1 MKYFLLTLVEL
12 PLIALALIS
21 NNQPTKAFVADNV
34 TTATSYTSDISP
46 AGARYAIRVN
56 SPARETQRLHAFTC
70 TKFLEPGKYNNKLRL
85 HL

>member
-1 MKYFLLTLVEL
+1 MLRSYNNYHGSPVDDPCLEKLKYFLLTLVEL
-12 PLIALALIS
+12 PLIALIS

-56 SPARETQRLHAFTC
+56 SPT
-70 TKFLEPGKYNNKLRL
+70 
-85 HL
+85 